1 MFVSNKRHSLLQI
14 LSANCLAK
22 QRSVWSPKQGGWA
35 SEPGTPCSS
44 VSETGRPNSWH
55 ISAGKPRTS
64 DARISDEHTRVGI
77 GNLWL
82 LGQMWLRLGGEHLV
96 SPRIFAGVWPCTY
109 HTMETF
115 LLVQL
120 YDFVC
125 LKRREDRALHHAGV
139 EDLGS
144 TPQQGGPCLEEK
156 INSEEWSP
164 GVIQAKTWFYQGSD

>member
-22 QRSVWSPKQGGWA
+22 ERSVWSPKQGGWA

-55 ISAGKPRTS
+55 ISAGEPRTS

-82 LGQMWLRLGGEHLV
+82 LGQMWLGWVENIWCLPAFLQACDHALTTQWKRF
-96 SPRIFAGVWPCTY
+96 SWYSFMISYVW
-109 HTMETF
+109 
-115 LLVQL
+115 
-120 YDFVC
+120 
-125 LKRREDRALHHAGV
+125 REEKTGHFHHAGV

>member
-1 MFVSNKRHSLLQI
+1 
-14 LSANCLAK
+14 
-22 QRSVWSPKQGGWA
+22 
-35 SEPGTPCSS
+35 
-44 VSETGRPNSWH
+44 
-55 ISAGKPRTS
+55 
-64 DARISDEHTRVGI
+64 
-77 GNLWL
+77 
-82 LGQMWLRLGGEHLV
+82 
-96 SPRIFAGVWPCTY
+96 
-109 HTMETF
+109 METF